1 MHAMQCVAPGE
12 PRFIETPK
20 PEVKPGHAL
29 VKTLLVSLCGSD
41 VHMVYYEP
49 PDRYPFPPGTSG
61 HEMIGVVE
69 AVDAPGCGFA
79 PGDIALTL
87 APYHQAMAEYY
98 LAPADHVLVLP
109 NSKPLDQL
117 LMAQQLGTVIYACQ
131 RLPNLIG
138 KHVVVIGLGS
148 AGLFFA
154 AMCRRLGA
162 ERVIAL
168 DIVEHRVAVAPKF
181 GATHAFNNAA
191 IDPVKAV
198 EEITDG
204 KLADVVI
211 EAAGEAE
218 TINLAPALVKTS
230 GHILFFGIPRA
241 YGFAFDYETFFRKY
255 CYTTSIAGAAF
266 EPGEKSSRAAL
277 DLVAS
282 GAIDVTPLLTHRL
295 PFDRVHRGY
304 ELARD
309 RSDGAIKVVVEMP
322 GYQRVLGG

>member
-1 MHAMQCVAPGE
+1 MQAMQCIAAGE

-20 PEVKPGHAL
+20 PELKPGHAL

-49 PDRYPFPPGTSG
+49 AERYPFPPGTSG

-69 AVDAPGCGFA
+69 AVDAPGWNLA
-79 PGDIALTL
+79 AGDVALTL

-98 LAPADHVLVLP
+98 LAPAEHVLVLP
-109 NSKPLDQL
+109 KGKPLDHM
-117 LMAQQLGTVIYACQ
+117 LMAQQLGTVIFASQ
-131 RLPNLIG
+131 RLPNIIG
-138 KHVVVIGLGS
+138 KRVAVIGLGS
-148 AGLFFA
+148 AGLFFC

-162 ERVIAL
+162 ERVIAM
-168 DIVEHRVAVAPKF
+168 DIMQHRVAVAPGF
-181 GATHAFNNAA
+181 GATHAFNNAT

-198 EEITDG
+198 AELTDG

-211 EAAGEAE
+211 EAAGEAA
-218 TINLAPALVKTS
+218 TINLAPALVKTY

-241 YGFAFDYETFFRKY
+241 YDFAFDYETFFRKY
-255 CYTTSIAGAAF
+255 ATTTSIAGAAF
-266 EPGEKSSRAAL
+266 EPGEKSSYAAL

-309 RSDGAIKVVVEMP
+309 RSDGAVKVVVEMP
-322 GYQRVLGG
+322 GYATSGVR

>member
-1 MHAMQCVAPGE
+1 MHAMQCLAPGK
-12 PRFIETPK
+12 PIFIETPK
-20 PEVKPGHAL
+20 PELKPGHAL
-29 VKTLLVSLCGSD
+29 VKTMLVSLCGSD

-49 PDRYPFPPGTSG
+49 PHIYPLGPGTSG

-79 PGDIALTL
+79 PGDVALTL

-98 LAPADHVLVLP
+98 LAPVEHVLVLP
-109 NSKPLDQL
+109 KGKPLDQL

-131 RLPNLIG
+131 RLPSLIG
-138 KHVVVIGLGS
+138 KRVAIIGLGS

-162 ERVIAL
+162 EQVIAM
-168 DIVEHRVAVAPKF
+168 DIMQHRVAVAAHF
-181 GATHAFNNAA
+181 GATHAINNAQV
-191 IDPVKAV
+191 DPLQAV
-198 EEITDG
+198 AEITGG

-218 TINLAPALVKTS
+218 TINLAPALVKTY
-230 GHILFFGIPRA
+230 GHILFFRHPAR
-241 YGFAFDYETFFRKY
+241 YGFTFDYETFFRKY
-255 CYTTSIAGAAF
+255 ATTTSIAGAAF
-266 EPGEKSSRAAL
+266 EPGEKSSWLAL

-295 PFDRVHRGY
+295 PFDRVPQAY

-309 RSDGAIKVVVEMP
+309 RSDGAIKVVIDMP
-322 GYQRVLGG
+322 GNYR